1 MPESQYTIEILLRGL
16 NILALFARENPT
28 LSLTEIASITG
39 LNKTTVFRLLN
50 TLEEAGYLL
59 RDLGTKRYRPGIKV
73 LKLGFTAIT
82 SLDFR
87 QVAHPYLEQLS
98 QQVNETVSMSI
109 LDAMEV
115 VYIDRVRNQ
124 QIMGVVLGLGSRLPA
139 HCSAMGKVMLA
150 HLNPNELNL
159 RLEMGNLTT
168 LTPKSLSSPQSLV
181 TELAH
186 VRQLGYAINDEEIE
200 IGLRAV
206 AAPILDHTNLVIAA
220 INITGLAARISL
232 ERLSGELA
240 LAVCQTA
247 HQISQAL
254 GYQSAES

>member
-16 NILALFARENPT
+16 NILTLFARKNQT

-59 RDLGTKRYRPGIKV
+59 RDLETKRYRPGIKV
-73 LKLGFTAIT
+73 LTLGFAAIT

-98 QQVNETVSMSI
+98 QRVNETVSMSI
-109 LDAMEV
+109 LDEMEI

-139 HCSAMGKVMLA
+139 HCSAMGKVILA
-150 HLNPNELNL
+150 HLQPTDLNR
-159 RLEMGNLTT
+159 RLEMGNLAH
-168 LTPKSLSSPQSLV
+168 LTPKSLSSCPDLKS
-181 TELAH
+181 ELSK
-186 VRQLGYAINDEEIE
+186 VRQQGYAINDEEIE

-206 AAPILDHTNLVIAA
+206 AAPIWDHSNRVVAA

-232 ERLSGELA
+232 ERISGELA
-240 LAVCQTA
+240 DEVCQTA
-247 HQISQAL
+247 NLISQAL
-254 GYQSAES
+254 GYKLPER

>member
-1 MPESQYTIEILLRGL
+1 MPKSQYTIEILLRGL

-139 HCSAMGKVMLA
+139 HCSSMGKVMLA

-159 RLEMGNLTT
+159 RLEMGSLTS
-168 LTPKSLSSPQSLV
+168 LTPKSLSSPQALV

-206 AAPILDHTNLVIAA
+206 AAPIWDHTNLIIAA

-232 ERLSGELA
+232 ERISGELA

-254 GYQSAES
+254 GYKSAES